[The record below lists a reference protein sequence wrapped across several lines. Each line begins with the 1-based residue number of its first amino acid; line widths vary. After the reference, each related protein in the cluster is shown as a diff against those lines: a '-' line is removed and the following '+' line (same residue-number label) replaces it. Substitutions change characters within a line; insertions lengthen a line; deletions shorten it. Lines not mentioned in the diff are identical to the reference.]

1 MTTLLDMLTSGVH
14 DAKNQLFVAESL
26 IVQAEAEHGVSLAE
40 ARYAIELA
48 AARLARV
55 LTAYRMQ
62 RQVGGLA
69 IEMVALEELIAEA
82 GVINAAHCRHLG
94 LALEQASEPG
104 LWWALDREMVL
115 DALSNA
121 IQNAARFA
129 CRCVRISAARDAGM
143 LSIKVEDDGPG
154 FADTPV
160 FVPCP
165 ADDATDAPINDLALP
180 QGGIGLFVARELA
193 RLHVRDDAQGQLRG
207 ELRLYNGGA
216 FGGAV
221 FELRLP

>member
-69 IEMVALEELIAEA
+69 IEMVALDELIAEA
-82 GVINAAHCRHLG
+82 GVINTAHCRHLG

-129 CRCVRISAARDAGM
+129 RRYVRVSAVRDAGM

-154 FADTPV
+154 FSTAPSVTASAG
-160 FVPCP
+160 P
-165 ADDATDAPINDLALP
+165 APSHDVVLP

-193 RLHVRDDAQGQLRG
+193 RLHVRDDADERRHG
-207 ELRLYNGGA
+207 ELRLDNGGA